1 MSEKT
6 DAKFKA
12 MAWNFVDSLYQEGET
27 CLSAY
32 IKASKKF
39 GFPSKQAV
47 FQRYDDLDELSR
59 EVVEK

>member
-1 MSEKT
+1 LGEKT

-12 MAWNFVDSLYQEGET
+12 MVWNFVDNLYQNGESV
-27 CLSAY
+27 LAAY

-47 FQRYDDLDELSR
+47 SQRYDDLDELSR
-59 EVVEK
+59 EVSE